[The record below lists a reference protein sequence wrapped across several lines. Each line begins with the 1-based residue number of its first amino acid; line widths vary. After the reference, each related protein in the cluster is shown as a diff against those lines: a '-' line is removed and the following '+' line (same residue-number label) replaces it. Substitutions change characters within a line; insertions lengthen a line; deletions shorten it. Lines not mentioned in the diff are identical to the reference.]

1 MDGAVLYRRKG
12 EIRFRTVTLV
22 VADETLKPEARAGWF
37 QRAVAL
43 CSWEDDDVTK
53 GRFHA
58 SRHLRQGRAP
68 PHRGCRNEIL
78 ARSKSFWLA
87 RRQQQY
93 TTNAPN
99 PSSQYSKMSSEKK
112 RKRQEQGGERPSKK
126 AAIAPA
132 QGNVKVEYIDN
143 DEMLGPIVGMLLAVL
158 GFMTIQLTIL
168 QHQHQD
174 SGFPH
179 R

>member
-1 MDGAVLYRRKG
+1 
-12 EIRFRTVTLV
+12 
-22 VADETLKPEARAGWF
+22 
-37 QRAVAL
+37 
-43 CSWEDDDVTK
+43 
-53 GRFHA
+53 
-58 SRHLRQGRAP
+58 
-68 PHRGCRNEIL
+68 
-78 ARSKSFWLA
+78 
-87 RRQQQY
+87 
-93 TTNAPN
+93 
-99 PSSQYSKMSSEKK
+99 MSSEKK